1 MSKNTFNTTYLKMAL
16 TGLMTLAGM
25 IFLQLL
31 VPVQADVLTAKRFYH
46 QGLEAHQKGKSTQAI
61 QFFEQAVLEDP
72 QMVDAHFNLASL
84 FYKQKNYDKARLA
97 FYQVTLLNPTD
108 SQAKYHL
115 AVTLEKM
122 GRFEPALAYYEQ
134 VTPDSQFYQIS
145 QARAHEVRPLANL
158 AKQSKSQVKPQTADN
173 TANQNSTQ
181 NSTERQSGWRPVWM
195 RGRDV
200 KTETQARTTTV
211 IPAGKPI
218 DSTARLAVETYA
230 KGFSGPTGMAMAGDG
245 RLYVA
250 NYSENSIFL
259 VSNGGN
265 KQTFYEGNGLNGP
278 LGLTVDPRN
287 GVVYV
292 ANYLDNNVVKI
303 SPTGVLSVVATGLHQ
318 PYYMTLDPTR
328 GILYVSEKQTN
339 TVSKIQLNP

>member
-1 MSKNTFNTTYLKMAL
+1 MSKNIFKKNCFKNQSARFACWSVMGLGL
-16 TGLMTLAGM
+16 TGLM
-25 IFLQLL
+25 FLQLAS
-31 VPVQADVLTAKRFYH
+31 PIHADVLTAKRFYN
-46 QGLEAHQKGKSTQAI
+46 QGLEAHQKGRSTQAI
-61 QFFEQAVLEDP
+61 QYFEQAVLEDP

-84 FYKQKNYDKARLA
+84 YYKQRNYDRARLA

-134 VTPDSQFYQIS
+134 VTPDSKFYQTS
-145 QARAHEVRPLANL
+145 QAKAQEIRPLANL
-158 AKQSKSQVKPQTADN
+158 AKQSKTQAKTQTTNN
-173 TANQNSTQ
+173 TN
-181 NSTERQSGWRPVWM
+181 TEERSGWRPVWM
-195 RGRDV
+195 RSRDI
-200 KTETQARTTTV
+200 KTDTQARSSTV
-211 IPAGKPI
+211 IPIGKPI
-218 DSTARLAVETYA
+218 DSTARLAVETFA

-259 VSNGGN
+259 VNNGGN

-303 SPTGVLSVVATGLHQ
+303 TPTGVLSVVATGLHQ

>member
-1 MSKNTFNTTYLKMAL
+1 MSKCFRGLKSLSAL
-16 TGLMTLAGM
+16 IAFGGLAGL
-25 IFLQLL
+25 FLIQTNIPALS
-31 VPVQADVLTAKRFYH
+31 DVLTAKRLYN
-46 QGLEAHQKGKSTQAI
+46 QGLEAHQKGRSAQAI

-84 FYKQKNYDKARLA
+84 YYKQKNYDRARLA

-134 VTPDSQFYQIS
+134 VTPDSQFYQTS
-145 QARAHEVRPLANL
+145 QAKAQEIRPLANL
-158 AKQSKSQVKPQTADN
+158 AKQSKTQAKPQI
-173 TANQNSTQ
+173 ANS
-181 NSTERQSGWRPVWM
+181 SEDRSGWRPVWM
-195 RGRDV
+195 RSQDI
-200 KTETQARTTTV
+200 KTSGENKTVSQARTSTLT
-211 IPAGKPI
+211 PTGKTI
-218 DSTARLAVETYA
+218 DSTARLAVETFA

-259 VSNGGN
+259 VNNGGN

-303 SPTGVLSVVATGLHQ
+303 TPSGVLSVVATGLHQ